1 MNEYKHPKLDGG
13 KRDAFNLDARSRRE
27 EEDHKRQRDVITK
40 MKAKRAAEE
49 LEEKKAES
57 EMRMIRMRFAQ
68 AITDGKLDVIGD
80 MADMYNGLAD
90 TVMPITINGNP
101 NQNMRPVMAA
111 VAMGRVDILRCLL
124 DHKAEG
130 DFEYRINAACSTPAT
145 LAASHGYDDMLH
157 ALHSHGV
164 PMDKENSNGKTPLF
178 SAAQHGK
185 VETVRVLIELGANV
199 LYQSPHGMN
208 FMTAIQHWKDQEP
221 ELVQI
226 YDQAQKARFDAL
238 ATQGAPMRVKLM
250 PKIKIK

>member
-111 VAMGRVDILRCLL
+111 VAMGPSS
-124 DHKAEG
+124 
-130 DFEYRINAACSTPAT
+130 ST
-145 LAASHGYDDMLH
+145 
-157 ALHSHGV
+157 
-164 PMDKENSNGKTPLF
+164 
-178 SAAQHGK
+178 
-185 VETVRVLIELGANV
+185 R
-199 LYQSPHGMN
+199 
-208 FMTAIQHWKDQEP
+208 
-221 ELVQI
+221 
-226 YDQAQKARFDAL
+226 
-238 ATQGAPMRVKLM
+238 
-250 PKIKIK
+250 